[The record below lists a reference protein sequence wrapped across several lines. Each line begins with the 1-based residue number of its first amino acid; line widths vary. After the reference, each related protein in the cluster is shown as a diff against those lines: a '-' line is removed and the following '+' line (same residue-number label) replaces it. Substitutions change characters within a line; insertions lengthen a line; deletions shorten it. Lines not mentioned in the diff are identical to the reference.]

1 MRGSSEGIARALDR
15 ATGARPIPGNALTHH
30 PDSAHALDL
39 MLSLIAAA
47 TRWVHFENYIIRND
61 FTGERFAAALA
72 ERARAGVPVR
82 VLYDALGSIGT
93 RGGFWRDLRR
103 AGADVRAFNSLVS
116 AHPLRLLRRDHRKL
130 LVTDGMRAMVGG
142 LCIGNEWAGDPA
154 KGRQPWRDTMLELCG
169 PAVTALDGTF
179 ARVWRR
185 AGPPLPADE
194 LRASPPACG
203 DAELRVVEG
212 LPERSRIW
220 RAVQLLAA
228 AARER
233 LWITDAYF
241 VAPTPL
247 FAALGDAARD
257 GVDVRL
263 MLPGSS
269 DLPVLRS
276 MTRIG
281 YRELLDAGV
290 RIFEWRGPMLHAKT
304 LVVDREFVRIG
315 SSNLNVASLVE
326 NYELDVLADDA
337 AVAGALAEQ
346 FRRDMAGASE
356 VVLAARRRPLPPRLV
371 GAPAANPAA
380 PGAHAR
386 SARELRR
393 AAVVTLAQVAGGLR
407 RRMAALTTALT
418 LVIGGLLLIFPRV
431 MSITFAAGAF
441 LAALGFGWYSVASR
455 PGGDDVP

>member
-1 MRGSSEGIARALDR
+1 
-15 ATGARPIPGNALTHH
+15 
-30 PDSAHALDL
+30 
-39 MLSLIAAA
+39 
-47 TRWVHFENYIIRND
+47 
-61 FTGERFAAALA
+61 
-72 ERARAGVPVR
+72 
-82 VLYDALGSIGT
+82 
-93 RGGFWRDLRR
+93 
-103 AGADVRAFNSLVS
+103 
-116 AHPLRLLRRDHRKL
+116 
-130 LVTDGMRAMVGG
+130 
-142 LCIGNEWAGDPA
+142 
-154 KGRQPWRDTMLELCG
+154 LEMCG

-346 FRRDMAGASE
+346 FRRDMAGATE
-356 VVLAARRRPLPPRLV
+356 VVLAARRRLLPPRLV
-371 GAPAANPAA
+371 AAPASDAVAADAPAA
-380 PGAHAR
+380 HER
-386 SARELRR
+386 SARERRR

-407 RRMAALTTALT
+407 RRMAALTTGLT
-418 LVIGGLLLIFPRV
+418 LIIGGLLLIFPRV